1 MPVIPHEC
9 PAEEVKG
16 SATNGRGNPG
26 HPVPGRT
33 CPLGFAPSGMRPSYG
48 TGGQPDSAVNDP
60 IRLASLWAA

>member
-16 SATNGRGNPG
+16 SATNGRGNRDTLSRDARVHSG
-26 HPVPGRT
+26 
-33 CPLGFAPSGMRPSYG
+33 CPIWHATSYG